1 MILKGIMMSKSTIKD
16 TIKKHAGELM
26 NIQGIVG
33 VAEGRLQG
41 RPCILV
47 FVQKKTKELRSK
59 VPKSLEGFSIR
70 IKQSGDIEARDID
83 LRRI

>member
-1 MILKGIMMSKSTIKD
+1 MILKGTMMSKSAIKD

-26 NIQGIVG
+26 NIQGVVG
-33 VAEGRLQG
+33 VAEGRSQG

-59 VPKSLEGFSIR
+59 VPKSLEGFPIR
-70 IKQSGDIEARDID
+70 MEQSGDIEARNID